1 MGIQKDQVISVS
13 SEVLFQEVSGEMVLL
28 DLASEN
34 YFGLDELGARIWG
47 LLNEGKDVSQIL
59 ELLLQEYEVDR
70 KTLEED
76 VEELLGNLLE
86 AGLIKM

>member
-1 MGIQKDQVISVS
+1 
-13 SEVLFQEVSGEMVLL
+13 
-28 DLASEN
+28 
-34 YFGLDELGARIWG
+34 